1 MKDTKD
7 NLSKLS
13 DLLDDLQETLDNS
26 ILSENNKNKKTEEPE
41 IVKRVRDNKTV
52 DELFDTLFDDLE
64 KPEQQNAKPA
74 VKEKKEKKSAVKE
87 PEIKEI
93 KKAKKHIPVIEDTA
107 EVEDEDESEEET
119 DNPENADMDLE
130 LLKAIGIGKASGYYP
145 VSEDEGGGKKKG
157 QSGKSKKDPNPA
169 KTKKTPKKQ
178 PARSLYKIS
187 KKEYTTREQIT
198 EIFVSYQKTYKSEH
212 IKLGIGIFLFLI
224 LFYMEL
230 APFLNWKLPNE
241 FNVKF
246 YNLPYIYI
254 NMQILLIVAA
264 LNIRS
269 LIYGLKS
276 MIWSNINAYSISF
289 VFCLVGFAHTLVT
302 LYMRYNNPDI
312 VLYNSIAVYGMLL
325 TGVYNILDMKSEIAS
340 FKTVSSKNPKY
351 ALSLSGPAKTSA
363 AAPHSEN
370 PYRSLEYEPELFKD
384 IVHYNAS
391 AAGILK
397 TPFISNF
404 FARTNKDKDYG
415 GNIKYFVYTALF
427 ASVILLAFYT
437 LSTQEKDWYIFISSI
452 TALILGS
459 VPLCSFI
466 IYIYPV
472 FKAQNKARAAGAAF
486 IGGRSL
492 EESAD
497 NTIISIY
504 DRDIFPADKIKLSS
518 IKVFGN
524 NRLDEVVQNLCVIF
538 DKLNMPPA
546 DTFKATTNF
555 NSGFNKDID
564 IINIDDEGI
573 CYASNGRKLFLG
585 TIEYISN
592 TGLIPPYD
600 SNTDDPFVNSSGS
613 IMILATET
621 EIIAKIYI
629 KYEISADFY
638 DIIKNIKKINAC
650 LCIRTFDPNIDE
662 TLLNRLGNIKKFPIR
677 VLKLKEP
684 ADTQSPPE
692 RMDSPVISK
701 DSVKSLINAVLIA
714 VRTKRVMKSN
724 VMLQTF
730 AFGASILTAVIC
742 GFTGHLWGINAGH
755 LFVLQTF
762 WLFPVLLFQGITP

>member
-1 MKDTKD
+1 MKDTND
-7 NLSKLS
+7 NLSKLT

-26 ILSENNKNKKTEEPE
+26 ILSENNQNKQTEEPE

-52 DELFDTLFDDLE
+52 DDLFDTLFDDLE
-64 KPEQQNAKPA
+64 KPEPQNDKPA
-74 VKEKKEKKSAVKE
+74 VKEKKEKEKKVK
-87 PEIKEI
+87 KEV
-93 KKAKKHIPVIEDTA
+93 KKPVPDIEDTTDI
-107 EVEDEDESEEET
+107 EEKEEDGEYTEEET
-119 DNPENADMDLE
+119 DNPETADMDLE

-145 VSEDEGGGKKKG
+145 VSEVEGAGKKKE
-157 QSGKSKKDPNPA
+157 QGKKSIKEQHPA
-169 KTKKTPKKQ
+169 KEKKVPKKH

-187 KKEYTTREQIT
+187 NKEYTNREQIA
-198 EIFVSYQKTYKSEH
+198 EIFASYRKIYKSEY
-212 IKLGIGIFLFLI
+212 IKFGIGIFLFLL

-241 FNVKF
+241 LNIKF

-264 LNIRS
+264 LNLKS

-276 MIWSNINAYSISF
+276 MIRSNINAYSISF
-289 VFCLVGFAHTLVT
+289 IFFSVGFIQTLLT

-325 TGVYNILDMKSEIAS
+325 TGIYNILDLKSEIAS
-340 FKTVSSKNPKY
+340 FKTISSKNFKY
-351 ALSLSGPAKTSA
+351 ALSASGPVKTSA
-363 AAPHSEN
+363 AAPQSEC
-370 PYRSLEYEPELFKD
+370 PYSSLEYEPELFKD

-397 TPFISNF
+397 TPFVSNF
-404 FARTNKDKDYG
+404 FSRTNKEKDHG
-415 GNIKYFVYTALF
+415 GNIKYFVYIALF
-427 ASVILLAFYT
+427 ASLMLLAFYT
-437 LSTQEKDWYIFISSI
+437 LSAKEKDWYTFISSVA
-452 TALILGS
+452 ALILGS
-459 VPLCSFI
+459 VPLCSLI

-504 DRDIFPADKIKLSS
+504 DRDIFPADKVKLSS
-518 IKVFGN
+518 IKVFGS

-546 DTFKATTNF
+546 DTFKSTTNF
-555 NSGFNKDID
+555 NSAFNKNID
-564 IINIDDEGI
+564 IAGIDDEGI
-573 CYASNGRKLFLG
+573 CYVSNGRKLFLG

-592 TGLIPPYD
+592 IGLIPPYD

-613 IMILATET
+613 IMILATES
-621 EIIAKIYI
+621 EIIAKIFI

-650 LCIRTFDPNIDE
+650 LSIRTFDPNIDE

-677 VLKLKEP
+677 VLKLKDPE
-684 ADTQSPPE
+684 DKQSPPE

-724 VMLQTF
+724 VMLQAV
-730 AFGASILTAVIC
+730 AFGASILTAVIL

-755 LFVLQTF
+755 LFLLQTF